1 MSNILLKPTSGM
13 VDEIKIT
20 DGTQTLDL
28 ADLKRLESKELLQ
41 LILIELKRISTHLQ
55 VITDEEV

>member
-13 VDEIKIT
+13 VDEIKLT

-28 ADLKRLESKELLQ
+28 ADLKQLESKELLQ
-41 LILIELKRISTHLQ
+41 LILIELKKINTHLQ
-55 VITDEEV
+55 IVNDEEV